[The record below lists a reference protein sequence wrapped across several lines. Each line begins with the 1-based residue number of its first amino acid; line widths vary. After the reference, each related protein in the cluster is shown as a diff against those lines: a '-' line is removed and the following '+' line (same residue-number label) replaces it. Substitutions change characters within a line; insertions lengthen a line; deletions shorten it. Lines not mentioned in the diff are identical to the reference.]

1 MSNTLCIAGQLI
13 ELAPMR
19 FTPAGVPLVSFVL
32 AHTSRQIENAV
43 EREVQCEVQALALGD
58 VAQVMRSVTPGWK
71 IEATGFVAAKSR
83 RSKMPVLHVT
93 NIKFL
98 QGIDNGF
105 QTEKAR

>member
-1 MSNTLCIAGQLI
+1 MSNTLCIAGRLI

-19 FTPAGVPLVSFVL
+19 YTPAGVPLVSFVL
-32 AHTSRQIENAV
+32 EHTSRQIENEV
-43 EREVQCEVQALALGD
+43 ERDVTCELQALALGD
-58 VAQVMRSVTPGWK
+58 VAQTMRSVLPGWK
-71 IEATGFVAAKSR
+71 IEATGFLAAKNK

-98 QGIDNGF
+98 EGIENGF